1 MQKLLF
7 GLLVTLS
14 LSLQASF
21 AQSYVLSGI
30 EKTDNSAMQYEVLG
44 KVDNHYW
51 IYKKNKAVSTI
62 AQYNDQM
69 QLVKQNDLSFLP
81 ATVSSIEFVH
91 SNNKVVVFYQFQAK
105 TTVYAVA
112 AELNNEGQLVGA
124 PKIIDTAENIRPGSH
139 VKVFNLLQSDDRQK
153 TAIFSVNTTRASSI
167 KIKVVA
173 LNDRFETINE
183 ATINVNAQNKKS
195 NLSDFALDN
204 NGNLFCLR
212 NMVLS
217 NAAPAVSLL
226 YLSADGSE
234 VIESPILNNT
244 LLLDDIRLQ
253 LDNKNGRVQLSSFYA
268 TTKKGNIEGV
278 YTYLWDI
285 NSKKEIASN
294 ANRFT
299 DALRGAVSTKRNLK
313 DAFDHFYID
322 ETKFLADGSMVIV
335 AESAETRNNRSAF
348 SRWDYF
354 FGGPFYNPFMFNYWT
369 RPFGFYPWTRFG
381 FGLGFGYDLGFGFG
395 NGFGFW
401 NGFGFGN
408 GLGFGMFPFMWSPWI
423 NPFAGFGYNSV
434 TYSAH
439 KVALISLDTKGN
451 IQSIK
456 TIDKRQSDVNVDQ
469 FIGYGTIEND
479 RGSTFI
485 YYKKEKGI
493 RQFVINTFTKE
504 GQLTKGANVI
514 LAQKNYEWMPRSLKQ
529 VGDNEAIIPYQFKNK
544 IGFAKIKLNN

>member
-1 MQKLLF
+1 MQKLF
-7 GLLVTLS
+7 FSLLLTFS
-14 LSLQASF
+14 LSLQTSF

-30 EKTDNSAMQYEVLG
+30 EKTDKDDMQYEVLG

-62 AQYNDQM
+62 AQYNSQM
-69 QLVKQNDLSFLP
+69 QLVKQNDLAFLP
-81 ATVSSIEFVH
+81 ASVSAIEFVH
-91 SNNKVVVFYQFQAK
+91 LVDKVVVFYQFQAK
-105 TTVYAVA
+105 TTVYAAA
-112 AELNNEGQLVGA
+112 AELNKEGQLVGA

-139 VKVFNLLQSDDRQK
+139 AKVFNLLQSDDHQK
-153 TAIFSVNTTRASSI
+153 MALFTVNTTRANSI

-173 LNDRFETINE
+173 LNDHFEMVND

-204 NGNLFCLR
+204 KGNLFCLR

-234 VIESPILNNT
+234 VVESPILNNT

-253 LDNKNGRVQLSSFYA
+253 LDNTNGRVLLSSFYA
-268 TTKKGNIEGV
+268 TAKKGNVEGV
-278 YTYLWDI
+278 FTYIWDI

-299 DALRGAVSTKRNLK
+299 DALRGAVSSKRNLK
-313 DAFDHFYID
+313 DAFDNFYLD
-322 ETKFLADGSMVIV
+322 KTKVLADGSMVVV
-335 AESAETRNNRSAF
+335 AESAETYNNRNAF

-354 FGGPFYNPFMFNYWT
+354 YGGPFYNPFMFNYWS

-381 FGLGFGYDLGFGFG
+381 FGLGLGYGFGFG
-395 NGFGFW
+395 P
-401 NGFGFGN
+401 
-408 GLGFGMFPFMWSPWI
+408 GFGMYPFMLSPWA

-434 TYSAH
+434 TYNAN
-439 KVALISLDTKGN
+439 KVALISLDTKGS
-451 IQSIK
+451 IQWVK
-456 TIDKRQSDVNVDQ
+456 TIDKNQSDLNVDQ
-469 FIGYGTIEND
+469 FIGYGTIENAK
-479 RGSTFI
+479 GATFI

-504 GQLTKGANVI
+504 GQLNKEANII
-514 LAQKNYEWMPRSLKQ
+514 LAEKNHEWMPRSLKQ
-529 VGDNEAIIPYQFKNK
+529 VGENEAIIPYQSKNK
-544 IGFAKIKLNN
+544 IGFAKIQIK